1 MHTERES
8 LSLSGM
14 KGSAR
19 GKKKCCLGLYIGVT
33 ERFWNEEVD
42 VAVGGYVRVF
52 FLDLLTSSKTDYHGK
67 QVVPADISSEL

>member
-1 MHTERES
+1 MHTERDS
-8 LSLSGM
+8 LSLSSM

-19 GKKKCCLGLYIGVT
+19 GKTCCLGLYIGVT

-52 FLDLLTSSKTDYHGK
+52 SFFFLDLLTSSKTDYHGK
-67 QVVPADISSEL
+67 